1 MTMSYCIFNLL
12 HKAMTFY
19 KNKIFLNIIGRN
31 DKSNNLAA
39 SLNPAT
45 NTTKSKDDTTSEH
58 NGMEST
64 LPLTERGLGPGGSWC
79 LKERSLKSRQ
89 FLF

>member
-1 MTMSYCIFNLL
+1 M
-12 HKAMTFY
+12 
-19 KNKIFLNIIGRN
+19 GEN

-64 LPLTERGLGPGGSWC
+64 LPLTERGLGPGGVLVAGGEIPQIQTVPVLGWPSC
-79 LKERSLKSRQ
+79 SRYIASL
-89 FLF
+89 